1 MKIYFFEQK
10 HKYLENHRK
19 KWDREI
25 SLKNILSKMEYGKKV
40 LEEEV
45 MKKIENLSAKAEEE
59 RIKKN

>member
-1 MKIYFFEQK
+1 
-10 HKYLENHRK
+10 
-19 KWDREI
+19 
-25 SLKNILSKMEYGKKV
+25 MEHGKKV